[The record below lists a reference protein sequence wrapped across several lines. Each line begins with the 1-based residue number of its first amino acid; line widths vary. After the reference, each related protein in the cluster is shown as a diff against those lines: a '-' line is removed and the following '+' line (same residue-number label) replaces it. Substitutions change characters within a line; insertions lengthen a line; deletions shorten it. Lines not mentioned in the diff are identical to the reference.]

1 MSPYENAEALKV
13 TAHWT
18 FYQVHLK
25 STFAFRAASILHCT
39 VSIRSWKHFSKI
51 LLRIDNVVS
60 NSCFGFVGC
69 TSLMWISRSATFQG
83 CSAGWRSGDS
93 GGYLSTMNSL
103 TSSVI
108 RLTRLHYL
116 EACILWTYTLPSF
129 FIFHFYIAA
138 SSSVDKWK
146 SSFKPI
152 GDEDEDSQD
161 KSSTEKWVVSP
172 VASVKAGPHLRLHIF
187 M

>member
-1 MSPYENAEALKV
+1 MSPYKNAEALKV

-93 GGYLSTMNSL
+93 WGYLSTMNSL

-129 FIFHFYIAA
+129 FIFILQLHPQLTNGSLHSNQLVMKMKTLRTKA
-138 SSSVDKWK
+138 VQK
-146 SSFKPI
+146 S
-152 GDEDEDSQD
+152 E
-161 KSSTEKWVVSP
+161 
-172 VASVKAGPHLRLHIF
+172 LCLL
-187 M
+187 